1 MIAFFIKDGFPIFAD
16 PYPAHHIDLPHRLLR
31 SVVEDTLMLKIE
43 HGCIFLR
50 RAGDKLEGVAL
61 LTRQLENADDS
72 IEFFIRRF
80 RLGDI

>member
-1 MIAFFIKDGFPIFAD
+1 
-16 PYPAHHIDLPHRLLR
+16 
-31 SVVEDTLMLKIE
+31 MLKIE

-80 RLGDI
+80 RLGDTALYFSCIVGGFPWSRKLVDIVAI

>member
-1 MIAFFIKDGFPIFAD
+1 
-16 PYPAHHIDLPHRLLR
+16 
-31 SVVEDTLMLKIE
+31 MLKIE

-50 RAGDKLEGVAL
+50 RTGDELEGVAL

-80 RLGDI
+80 RLGDIMESTVLRLALIPASY